1 MRIGNFRV
9 PNNPY
14 RLPRLVGR
22 TKKIYD
28 TYKADTITK
37 ATKSD
42 ALAQLLGYK
51 SSNNGAYLAELSA
64 LKAYGLLEGRSDVRV
79 SGIGK
84 QATYGVGEQKPN
96 ALLKAFLNIP
106 LWKTLH
112 DRYRLELPSQDF
124 WAKLQ
129 HITGCEA
136 PEAKSNE
143 KFVTEAFYVD
153 ANLIKSVKPTPT
165 IGGEDLTKTGTA
177 PKETLPSGE
186 FIEITAG
193 SFYQRLPLS
202 LDSLEVAEAMLKV
215 LKKQLQ
221 SQLDVKKE
229 EPHTEEG

>member
-9 PNNPY
+9 SNNPY
-14 RLPRLVGR
+14 RLPRVVGR
-22 TKKIYD
+22 TKQIYD
-28 TYKADTITK
+28 TYKADVITK
-37 ATKSD
+37 ATKND

-64 LKAYGLLEGRSDVRV
+64 LKAYGLLEGRGNVRV
-79 SGIGK
+79 SETGK
-84 QATYGVGEQKPN
+84 QATYGVNEQKPN

-106 LWKTLH
+106 LWKALY

-143 KFVTEAFYVD
+143 QFITEAFYTD
-153 ANLIKSVKPTPT
+153 ANLIKSVKPTT
-165 IGGEDLTKTGTA
+165 TTGEGLTKGGI
-177 PKETLPSGE
+177 PSREKLPSGE

-215 LKKQLQ
+215 LKKQLE
-221 SQLDVKKE
+221 SQLEAKKQSKE
-229 EPHTEEG
+229 EG